1 MISNFILFA
10 LFIVTIALITKPLGS
25 YIFRVFNNER
35 TYLDWLAK
43 PFQRVY
49 LLVLGE
55 SSKKEQTAKAYFF
68 SLVSFSVMAFIFVL
82 VILILQGILPLNPQ
96 EIKGMSFPQA
106 LNTAVSF
113 ITNTNWQSYSGET
126 DVSYFAQMLAL
137 VVQNFVS
144 AAVGLCVAIAL
155 IRSVARHETATI
167 GNFWNDLGKGI
178 FWILL
183 PISIVIAI
191 VYIFQGVP
199 QNIMA
204 YLHVHTL
211 AGTEQIIPQG
221 PIASQE
227 AIKSLGTNGGGFFNA
242 NSAHPYEN
250 PTVITNY
257 IQMVSIF
264 AIAAALTYTFGKWVG
279 NTKQGWLIFGVM
291 LVLFIISLVVM
302 TISELHGLDFLHS
315 KDIQDIYGQVGH
327 LSNMEGKESRFG
339 VFYSTLY
346 NTVSTSASDGGV
358 NSVLDSYSP
367 LAGMMAMLNMAI
379 GEVIFGGVGAGFY
392 GFFMFLML
400 AVFIGSLM
408 IGRAPSFLGKRIEAN
423 DMKWTMFALLISPCC
438 VLVFAGL
445 AAVIPSVHQALTNS
459 GAHGFSEILYA
470 YISGANNNGSAFA
483 GLSANTNYL
492 NITIALSML
501 IGRFGVIFAVIMLAG
516 SLVKKK
522 RSLQMSEISSLDT
535 TSFIF
540 AILVFFTIL
549 LIGGL
554 TIFPALGL
562 GPILDQLNLNFL

>member
-1 MISNFILFA
+1 MSYNFILFVV
-10 LFIVTIALITKPLGS
+10 FIFTLVIITKPLGT
-25 YIFRVFNNER
+25 YIFKVFNNER
-35 TYLDWLAK
+35 TWLDWFAK

-49 LLVLGE
+49 LLILGE
-55 SSKKEQTAKAYFF
+55 SSKKEQSAKSYFF
-68 SLVSFSVMAFIFVL
+68 SLLSFSIMAFIFVFMVL
-82 VILILQGILPLNPQ
+82 LLQGLLPFNPQ
-96 EIKGMSFPQA
+96 EIKGMGFSQA
-106 LNTAVSF
+106 FNTAVSF
-113 ITNTNWQSYSGET
+113 VTNTNWQSYSGET
-126 DVSYFAQMLAL
+126 GVSYFSQMLAL
-137 VVQNFVS
+137 AVQNFVS
-144 AAVGLCVAIAL
+144 AAVGLCVAIVL
-155 IRSVARHETATI
+155 IRSVARHEANKV
-167 GNFWNDLGKGI
+167 GNFWNDLGKAI

-183 PISIVIAI
+183 PISIIIAI
-191 VYIFQGVP
+191 VYIFEGVP

-211 AGTEQIIPQG
+211 AGSDQIIAQG

-250 PTVITNY
+250 PTIITNY
-257 IQMVSIF
+257 IQTVSIF
-264 AIAAALTYTFGKWVG
+264 AIASALTYTFGKWVG
-279 NTKQGWLIFGVM
+279 NTKQGWMIFAVM
-291 LVLFIISLVVM
+291 LVLFVISLMVM

-315 KDIQDIYGQVGH
+315 KNIQDIYGQIGH
-327 LSNMEGKESRFG
+327 LSNMEGKETRFG
-339 VFYSTLY
+339 IFNSTLY

-358 NSVLDSYSP
+358 NSVMDSYS
-367 LAGMMAMLNMAI
+367 AIGGMMAMLNMAI
-379 GEVIFGGVGAGFY
+379 GEVIFGGIGAGFY

-438 VLVFAGL
+438 VLVFTGL
-445 AAVIPSVHQALTNS
+445 AAVIPSVHQALTNV

-470 YISGANNNGSAFA
+470 YISGSNNNGSAFA
-483 GLSANTNYL
+483 GLAANTSYL

-501 IGRFGVIFAVIMLAG
+501 IGRFGVIFAVMMLAG

-522 RSLQMSEISSLDT
+522 RSSQMSEISSLDT

-540 AILVFFTIL
+540 SVLVFFTIV

-554 TIFPALGL
+554 TIFPALSL
-562 GPILDQLNLNFL
+562 GPILDQLNLNF

>member
-1 MISNFILFA
+1 MSYNFILFVV
-10 LFIVTIALITKPLGS
+10 FIFTLVIITKPLGT
-25 YIFRVFNNER
+25 YIFKVFNNER
-35 TYLDWLAK
+35 TWLDWFAK

-49 LLVLGE
+49 LLILGE
-55 SSKKEQTAKAYFF
+55 SSKKEQSAKSYFF
-68 SLVSFSVMAFIFVL
+68 SLLSFSIMAFIFVFMVL
-82 VILILQGILPLNPQ
+82 LLQGLLPFNPQ
-96 EIKGMSFPQA
+96 EIKGMGFSQA
-106 LNTAVSF
+106 FNTAVSF
-113 ITNTNWQSYSGET
+113 VTNTNWQSYSGET
-126 DVSYFAQMLAL
+126 GVSYFSQMLAL
-137 VVQNFVS
+137 AVQNFVS
-144 AAVGLCVAIAL
+144 AAVGLCVAIVL
-155 IRSVARHETATI
+155 IRSVARHEANKV
-167 GNFWNDLGKGI
+167 GNFWNDLGKAI

-183 PISIVIAI
+183 PISIIIAI

-211 AGTEQIIPQG
+211 AGSDQIIAQG

-250 PTVITNY
+250 PTIITNY

-279 NTKQGWLIFGVM
+279 NTKQGWMIFAVM
-291 LVLFIISLVVM
+291 LVLFVISLMVM

-315 KDIQDIYGQVGH
+315 KNIQDIYGQVGH
-327 LSNMEGKESRFG
+327 LSNMEGKETRFG
-339 VFYSTLY
+339 IFNSTLY

-358 NSVLDSYSP
+358 NSVMDSYS
-367 LAGMMAMLNMAI
+367 AIGGMMAMLNMAI
-379 GEVIFGGVGAGFY
+379 GEVIFGGIGAGFY

-438 VLVFAGL
+438 VLVFTGL
-445 AAVIPSVHQALTNS
+445 AAVIPSVYQALTNS

-470 YISGANNNGSAFA
+470 YISGSNNNGSAFA
-483 GLSANTNYL
+483 GLAANTSYL

-501 IGRFGVIFAVIMLAG
+501 IGRFGVIFAVMMLAG

-522 RSLQMSEISSLDT
+522 RSSQMSEISSLDT

-540 AILVFFTIL
+540 SVLVFFTIV

-554 TIFPALGL
+554 TIFPALSL
-562 GPILDQLNLNFL
+562 GPILDQLNLNF

>member
-1 MISNFILFA
+1 MSYNFILFVV
-10 LFIVTIALITKPLGS
+10 FIFTLVIITKPLGT
-25 YIFRVFNNER
+25 YIFKVFNNER
-35 TYLDWLAK
+35 TWLDWFAK

-49 LLVLGE
+49 LLILGE
-55 SSKKEQTAKAYFF
+55 SSKKEQSAKSYFF
-68 SLVSFSVMAFIFVL
+68 SLLSFSIMAFIFVFMVL
-82 VILILQGILPLNPQ
+82 LLQGLLPFNPQ
-96 EIKGMSFPQA
+96 EIKGMGFSQA
-106 LNTAVSF
+106 FNTAVSF
-113 ITNTNWQSYSGET
+113 VTNTNWQSYSGET
-126 DVSYFAQMLAL
+126 GVSYFSQMLAL
-137 VVQNFVS
+137 AVQNFVS
-144 AAVGLCVAIAL
+144 AAVGLCVAIVL
-155 IRSVARHETATI
+155 IRSVARHEANKV
-167 GNFWNDLGKGI
+167 GNFWNDLGKAI

-183 PISIVIAI
+183 PISIIIAI
-191 VYIFQGVP
+191 AYIFEGVP

-211 AGTEQIIPQG
+211 AGSDQIIAQG

-250 PTVITNY
+250 PTIITNY

-279 NTKQGWLIFGVM
+279 NTKQGWMIFAVM
-291 LVLFIISLVVM
+291 LVLFVISLIVM

-315 KDIQDIYGQVGH
+315 KNIQDIYGQVGH
-327 LSNMEGKESRFG
+327 LSNMEGKETRFG
-339 VFYSTLY
+339 IFNSTLY

-358 NSVLDSYSP
+358 NSVMDSYS
-367 LAGMMAMLNMAI
+367 AIGGMMAMLNMAI
-379 GEVIFGGVGAGFY
+379 GEVIFGGIGAGFY

-438 VLVFAGL
+438 VLVFTGL

-470 YISGANNNGSAFA
+470 YISGSNNNGSAFA
-483 GLSANTNYL
+483 GLAANTSYL

-501 IGRFGVIFAVIMLAG
+501 IGRFGVIFAVMMLAG

-522 RSLQMSEISSLDT
+522 RSSQMSEISSLDT

-540 AILVFFTIL
+540 SVLVFFTIV

-554 TIFPALGL
+554 TIFPALSL
-562 GPILDQLNLNFL
+562 GPILDQLNLNF

>member
-43 PFQRVY
+43 PFQRIY

-82 VILILQGILPLNPQ
+82 VILLLQGILPLNPQ

-126 DVSYFAQMLAL
+126 GVSYFAQMLAL
-137 VVQNFVS
+137 AVQNFVS

-155 IRSVARHETATI
+155 IRSVARHETTTI

-199 QNIMA
+199 QNVMA

-367 LAGMMAMLNMAI
+367 LAGMIAMLNMAI

>member
-1 MISNFILFA
+1 MSYNFILFVV
-10 LFIVTIALITKPLGS
+10 FIFTLMIITKPLGT
-25 YIFRVFNNER
+25 YIFKVFNNER
-35 TYLDWLAK
+35 TWLDWFAK

-49 LLVLGE
+49 LLILGE
-55 SSKKEQTAKAYFF
+55 SSKKEQSAKSYFF
-68 SLVSFSVMAFIFVL
+68 SLLSFSIMAFIFVFVVL
-82 VILILQGILPLNPQ
+82 LLQGLLPFNPQ
-96 EIKGMSFPQA
+96 EIKGMGFSQA
-106 LNTAVSF
+106 FNTAVSF
-113 ITNTNWQSYSGET
+113 VTNTNWQSYSGET
-126 DVSYFAQMLAL
+126 GVSYFSQMLAL
-137 VVQNFVS
+137 AVQNFVS
-144 AAVGLCVAIAL
+144 AAVGLCVAIVL
-155 IRSVARHETATI
+155 IRSVARHEATKV
-167 GNFWNDLGKGI
+167 GNFWNDLGKAI

-183 PISIVIAI
+183 PISIIIAI

-211 AGTEQIIPQG
+211 AGSDQIIAQG

-250 PTVITNY
+250 PTIITNY

-279 NTKQGWLIFGVM
+279 NTKQGWMIFAVM
-291 LVLFIISLVVM
+291 LVLFVISLMVI

-315 KDIQDIYGQVGH
+315 KNIQDIYGQVGH
-327 LSNMEGKESRFG
+327 LSNMEGKETRFG
-339 VFYSTLY
+339 IFNSTLY

-358 NSVLDSYSP
+358 NSVMDSYS
-367 LAGMMAMLNMAI
+367 AIGGMMAMLNMAI
-379 GEVIFGGVGAGFY
+379 GEVIFGGIGAGFY

-438 VLVFAGL
+438 VLVFTGL

-470 YISGANNNGSAFA
+470 YISGSNNNGSAFA
-483 GLSANTNYL
+483 GLAANTSYL

-501 IGRFGVIFAVIMLAG
+501 IGRFGVIFAVMMLAG

-522 RSLQMSEISSLDT
+522 RSSQMSEISSLDT

-540 AILVFFTIL
+540 SVLVFFTIV

-554 TIFPALGL
+554 TIFPALSL
-562 GPILDQLNLNFL
+562 GPILDQLNLNF

>member
-1 MISNFILFA
+1 MISKFVLFA
-10 LFIVTIALITKPLGS
+10 LFIVTITLITKPLGS

-55 SSKKEQTAKAYFF
+55 SSRKEQTAKAYFF
-68 SLVSFSVMAFIFVL
+68 SLVSFSVMAFVFVF
-82 VILILQGILPLNPQ
+82 VILLLQGILHLNPQ
-96 EIKGMSFPQA
+96 EIKGMSFSQA
-106 LNTAVSF
+106 FNTAVSF

-126 DVSYFAQMLAL
+126 SVSYFTQMLAL
-137 VVQNFVS
+137 AVQNFVS
-144 AAVGLCVAIAL
+144 AAVGLSVAIAL
-155 IRSVARHETATI
+155 IRAVARHEATTI

-199 QNIMA
+199 QNVMA

-211 AGTEQIIPQG
+211 AGSEQIIPQG

-291 LVLFIISLVVM
+291 FVLFIISLVVM

-438 VLVFAGL
+438 VLVFTGL
-445 AAVIPSVHQALTNS
+445 AAVVPSVHQALTNS

-501 IGRFGVIFAVIMLAG
+501 IGRFGIIFAVIMLAG

>member
-1 MISNFILFA
+1 MSYNFILFVV
-10 LFIVTIALITKPLGS
+10 FIFTLVIITKPLGT
-25 YIFRVFNNER
+25 YIFKVFNNER
-35 TYLDWLAK
+35 TWLDWFAK

-49 LLVLGE
+49 LLILGE
-55 SSKKEQTAKAYFF
+55 SSKKEQSAKSYFF
-68 SLVSFSVMAFIFVL
+68 SLLSFSIMAFIFVFVVL
-82 VILILQGILPLNPQ
+82 LLQGLLPFNPQ
-96 EIKGMSFPQA
+96 EIKGMGFSQA
-106 LNTAVSF
+106 FNTAVSF
-113 ITNTNWQSYSGET
+113 VTNTNWQSYSGEIG
-126 DVSYFAQMLAL
+126 VSYFSQMLAL
-137 VVQNFVS
+137 AVQNFVS
-144 AAVGLCVAIAL
+144 AAVGLCVAIVL
-155 IRSVARHETATI
+155 IRSVARHEAAKV
-167 GNFWNDLGKGI
+167 GNFWNDLGKAI

-183 PISIVIAI
+183 PISIIIAI
-191 VYIFQGVP
+191 VYIFEGVP

-211 AGTEQIIPQG
+211 AGSDQIIAQG

-250 PTVITNY
+250 PTIITNY

-279 NTKQGWLIFGVM
+279 NTKQGWMIFAVM
-291 LVLFIISLVVM
+291 LVLFVISLMVM

-315 KDIQDIYGQVGH
+315 KNIQDIYGQVGH
-327 LSNMEGKESRFG
+327 LSNMEGKETRFG
-339 VFYSTLY
+339 IFNSTLY

-358 NSVLDSYSP
+358 NSVMDSYS
-367 LAGMMAMLNMAI
+367 AIGGMMAMLNMAI
-379 GEVIFGGVGAGFY
+379 GEVIFGGIGAGFY

-438 VLVFAGL
+438 VLVFTGL

-470 YISGANNNGSAFA
+470 YISGSNNNGSAFA
-483 GLSANTNYL
+483 GLAANTSYL

-501 IGRFGVIFAVIMLAG
+501 IGRFGVIFAVMMLAG

-522 RSLQMSEISSLDT
+522 RSSQMSEISSLDT

-540 AILVFFTIL
+540 SVLVFFTIV

-554 TIFPALGL
+554 TIFPALSL
-562 GPILDQLNLNFL
+562 GPILDQLNLNF

>member
-1 MISNFILFA
+1 MSYNFILFVV
-10 LFIVTIALITKPLGS
+10 FIFTLVIITKPLGT
-25 YIFRVFNNER
+25 YIFKVFNNER
-35 TYLDWLAK
+35 TWLDWFAK

-49 LLVLGE
+49 LLILGE
-55 SSKKEQTAKAYFF
+55 SSKKEQSAKSYFF
-68 SLVSFSVMAFIFVL
+68 SLLSFSIMAFIFVFVVL
-82 VILILQGILPLNPQ
+82 LLQGLLPFNPQ
-96 EIKGMSFPQA
+96 EIKGMGFSQA
-106 LNTAVSF
+106 FNTAVSF
-113 ITNTNWQSYSGET
+113 VTNTNWQSYSGET
-126 DVSYFAQMLAL
+126 GVSYFSQMLAL
-137 VVQNFVS
+137 AVQNFVS
-144 AAVGLCVAIAL
+144 AAVGLCVAIVL
-155 IRSVARHETATI
+155 IRSVARHEATKV
-167 GNFWNDLGKGI
+167 GNFWNDLGKAI

-183 PISIVIAI
+183 PISIIIAI

-211 AGTEQIIPQG
+211 AGSDQIIAQG

-250 PTVITNY
+250 PTIITNY

-279 NTKQGWLIFGVM
+279 NTKQGWMIFAVM
-291 LVLFIISLVVM
+291 LVLFVISLMVM

-315 KDIQDIYGQVGH
+315 KNIQDIYGQVGH
-327 LSNMEGKESRFG
+327 LSNMEGKETRFG
-339 VFYSTLY
+339 IFNSTLY

-358 NSVLDSYSP
+358 NSVMDSYS
-367 LAGMMAMLNMAI
+367 AIGGMMAMLNMAI
-379 GEVIFGGVGAGFY
+379 GEVIFGGIGAGFY

-438 VLVFAGL
+438 VLVFTGL

-470 YISGANNNGSAFA
+470 YISGSNNNGSAFA
-483 GLSANTNYL
+483 GLAANTSYL

-501 IGRFGVIFAVIMLAG
+501 IGRFGVIFAVMMLAG

-522 RSLQMSEISSLDT
+522 RSSQMSEISSLDT

-540 AILVFFTIL
+540 SVLVFFTIV

-554 TIFPALGL
+554 TIFPALSL
-562 GPILDQLNLNFL
+562 GPILDQLNLNF

>member
-1 MISNFILFA
+1 
-10 LFIVTIALITKPLGS
+10 
-25 YIFRVFNNER
+25 
-35 TYLDWLAK
+35 
-43 PFQRVY
+43 RVY

-82 VILILQGILPLNPQ
+82 VILLLQGILPLNPQ

-126 DVSYFAQMLAL
+126 GVSYFAQMLAL
-137 VVQNFVS
+137 AVQNFVS

-167 GNFWNDLGKGI
+167 GNFWNDLGKGV

-199 QNIMA
+199 QNVMA

-423 DMKWTMFALLISPCC
+423 DMKWTMFALLIFPCC
-438 VLVFAGL
+438 VLVFTGL
-445 AAVIPSVHQALTNS
+445 AAVIPSVHQTLTNS

>member
-1 MISNFILFA
+1 M
-10 LFIVTIALITKPLGS
+10 
-25 YIFRVFNNER
+25 
-35 TYLDWLAK
+35 
-43 PFQRVY
+43 
-49 LLVLGE
+49 
-55 SSKKEQTAKAYFF
+55 
-68 SLVSFSVMAFIFVL
+68 
-82 VILILQGILPLNPQ
+82 
-96 EIKGMSFPQA
+96 
-106 LNTAVSF
+106 
-113 ITNTNWQSYSGET
+113 
-126 DVSYFAQMLAL
+126 
-137 VVQNFVS
+137 
-144 AAVGLCVAIAL
+144 
-155 IRSVARHETATI
+155 
-167 GNFWNDLGKGI
+167 
-178 FWILL
+178 L

-199 QNIMA
+199 QNVMA

-423 DMKWTMFALLISPCC
+423 DMKWTMFALLISLCC
-438 VLVFAGL
+438 VLVFTGL
-445 AAVIPSVHQALTNS
+445 AAVIPSVHQTLTNS

-522 RSLQMSEISSLDT
+522 RSLQMSEISSFDT

>member
-1 MISNFILFA
+1 MSYNFILFVV
-10 LFIVTIALITKPLGS
+10 FIFTLVIITKPLGT
-25 YIFRVFNNER
+25 YIFKVFNNER
-35 TYLDWLAK
+35 TWLDWFAK

-49 LLVLGE
+49 LLILGE
-55 SSKKEQTAKAYFF
+55 SSKKEQSAKSYFF
-68 SLVSFSVMAFIFVL
+68 SLLSFSIMAFIFVFVVL
-82 VILILQGILPLNPQ
+82 LLQGLLPFNPQ
-96 EIKGMSFPQA
+96 EIKGMGFSQA
-106 LNTAVSF
+106 FNTAVSF
-113 ITNTNWQSYSGET
+113 VTNTNWQSYSGET
-126 DVSYFAQMLAL
+126 GVSYFSQMLAL
-137 VVQNFVS
+137 AVQNFVS
-144 AAVGLCVAIAL
+144 AAVGLCVAIVL
-155 IRSVARHETATI
+155 IRSVARHEATKV
-167 GNFWNDLGKGI
+167 GNFWNDLGKAI

-183 PISIVIAI
+183 PISIIIAI

-211 AGTEQIIPQG
+211 AGSDQIIAQG

-250 PTVITNY
+250 PTIITNY
-257 IQMVSIF
+257 IQMASIF

-279 NTKQGWLIFGVM
+279 NTKQGWMIFAVM
-291 LVLFIISLVVM
+291 LVLFVISLMVM

-315 KDIQDIYGQVGH
+315 KNIQDIYGQVGH
-327 LSNMEGKESRFG
+327 LSNMEGKETRFG
-339 VFYSTLY
+339 IFNSTLY

-358 NSVLDSYSP
+358 NSVMDSYS
-367 LAGMMAMLNMAI
+367 AIGGMMTMLNMAI
-379 GEVIFGGVGAGFY
+379 GEVIFGGIGAGFY

-408 IGRAPSFLGKRIEAN
+408 IGRAASFLGKRIEAN

-438 VLVFAGL
+438 VLVFTGL

-470 YISGANNNGSAFA
+470 YISGSNNNGSAFA
-483 GLSANTNYL
+483 GLASNTSYL

-501 IGRFGVIFAVIMLAG
+501 IGRFGVIFAVMMLAG

-522 RSLQMSEISSLDT
+522 RSSQMSEISSLDT

-540 AILVFFTIL
+540 SVLVFFTIV

-554 TIFPALGL
+554 TIFPALSL
-562 GPILDQLNLNFL
+562 GPILDQLNLNF